1 MVLINKLKCLKTS
14 FSKLEIIKK
23 KLNKEFSF
31 GEDLNQFL
39 CQDLYTRK
47 KAKLFLKQQF
57 FLIFL
62 VIFCYNCFKHTSKE
76 VTNSQPMASRS
87 KPVLNLFSTWF
98 IMPLQVIHTR
108 KIFSHGKW
116 GKLSIATNLFFLS
129 QCHTVHCSEFHCTV
143 NFLFSFSIFKPL

>member
-1 MVLINKLKCLKTS
+1 MVLKIKFKCLETS
-14 FSKLEIIKK
+14 SSKLE
-23 KLNKEFSF
+23 KLNKECSF
-31 GEDLNQFL
+31 RVDLNQFL
-39 CQDLYTRK
+39 CQDLYTIK
-47 KAKLFLKQQF
+47 KGKLFLKQQF

-62 VIFCYNCFKHTSKE
+62 FCYNCFKPTSKE

-116 GKLSIATNLFFLS
+116 GKLSIATNLFLLS
-129 QCHTVHCSEFHCTV
+129 QCHTPHCSEFHCKA
-143 NFLFSFSIFKPL
+143 S